1 MKTIADVENAPVLRV
16 RRPRTFKRPVLLWV
30 TALLFLVS
38 FLALLVF
45 IVCGTIMFIENN
57 RQMGFYALA
66 AFALM
71 VITRLAAAINS
82 RRLHCHLCHGTVL
95 HEKTCRKH
103 DSVRR
108 LPLLGYRSLTVLS
121 TVFTAGFTCMY
132 CGSLFR
138 LKK

>member
-1 MKTIADVENAPVLRV
+1 MNTMADTDEEPVQRV
-16 RRPRTFKRPVLLWV
+16 RRPRTFKRPVLLWF
-30 TALLFLVS
+30 TALLFLIS
-38 FLALLVF
+38 FMALIAFV
-45 IVCGTIMFIENN
+45 VCGALMFLDHN
-57 RQMGFYALA
+57 RQMGLYALG

-71 VITRLAAAINS
+71 VIARLAAAINS

-108 LPLLGYRSLTVLS
+108 LPLFGYRSLVVLS
-121 TVFTAGFTCMY
+121 TIFTGGFTCMY

>member
-1 MKTIADVENAPVLRV
+1 MKTIAEPLDEPMLRV
-16 RRPRTFKRPVLLWV
+16 RRPRSFKRPVLLWT

-38 FLALLVF
+38 FAALVAFVVF
-45 IVCGTIMFIENN
+45 GTLLFLNHD
-57 RQMGFYALA
+57 RQMGMYALA
-66 AFALM
+66 AFAFM
-71 VITRLAAAINS
+71 VVIRVWAAINS

-103 DSVRR
+103 ESARK
-108 LPLLGYRSLTVLS
+108 LPILGYRSLVVLS
-121 TVFTAGFTCMY
+121 TVFTGGFTCMY